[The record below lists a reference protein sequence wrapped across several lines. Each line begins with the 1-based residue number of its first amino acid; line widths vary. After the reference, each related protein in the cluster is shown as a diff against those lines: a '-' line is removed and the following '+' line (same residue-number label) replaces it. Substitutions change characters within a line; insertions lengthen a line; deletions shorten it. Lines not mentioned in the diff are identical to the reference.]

1 MTEEDKRNDRIVIG
15 ALFSYTAIAIIAVAF
30 MGAAGGDD
38 DESKGYPDNKITWRH
53 SEHEDPCGSGQWY
66 SSCSE
71 AVPTSDALPD
81 HQSSHSLMHREYAVD
96 AEPYRLPEA
105 SDTGPTH

>member
-15 ALFSYTAIAIIAVAF
+15 ALFGYTAIAILAVAF
-30 MGAAGGDD
+30 MGSTDGDE
-38 DESKGYPDNKITWRH
+38 DESKGYPDNEITWRH

-71 AVPTSDALPD
+71 AVPTSEVLPD
-81 HQSSHSLMHREYAVD
+81 HQSSQISTRWEHAVD
-96 AEPYRLPEA
+96 DESHQMPEVG
-105 SDTGPTH
+105 DTGPTH